1 MTKLLRVVPSPLKTK
16 KWRAV
21 FQDGEKEYHRDFGA
35 VGYRDYTLI
44 NDPAEAKK
52 VRDRYWTRHSKEAH
66 NAYDT
71 PGILSLYILWGPS
84 QNMKT
89 NIANYKKVFGIQ

>member
-21 FQDGEKEYHRDFGA
+21 FQDGERKYHRDFGA
-35 VGYRDYTLI
+35 KGYRDYTLMT
-44 NDPAEAKK
+44 DPAEAKV
-52 VRDRYWTRHSKEAH
+52 VRDRYRTRHSKEAH

-71 PGILSLYILWGPS
+71 PGVLALYILWGPS
-84 QNMKT
+84 QNMQT
-89 NIANYKKVFGIQ
+89 NIANYKKVFGI